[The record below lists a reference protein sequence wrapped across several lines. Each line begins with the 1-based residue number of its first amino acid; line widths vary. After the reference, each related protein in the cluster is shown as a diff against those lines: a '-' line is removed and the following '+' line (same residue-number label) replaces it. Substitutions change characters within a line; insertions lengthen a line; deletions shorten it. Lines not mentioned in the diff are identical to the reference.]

1 MGVVELCLGKNSKEV
16 GRGENRLRARRE
28 GVMGVEERAWRRV
41 TLHVG
46 ITQIITTAS
55 TTDIIIHNAIFNKS
69 ATSTVII
76 KAKIIF

>member
-1 MGVVELCLGKNSKEV
+1 
-16 GRGENRLRARRE
+16 
-28 GVMGVEERAWRRV
+28 MGVEERAWRRV

-55 TTDIIIHNAIFNKS
+55 TTDIIIHNAILNKS
-69 ATSTVII
+69 ATTTVII